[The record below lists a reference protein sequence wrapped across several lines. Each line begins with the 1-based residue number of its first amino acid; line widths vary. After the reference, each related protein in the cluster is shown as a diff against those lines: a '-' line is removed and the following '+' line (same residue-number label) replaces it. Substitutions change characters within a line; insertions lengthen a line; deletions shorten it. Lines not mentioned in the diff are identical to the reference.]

1 MSHLP
6 HTKPTTGSTPSSP
19 RQDGATASCAMRPCV
34 SPSAVHKSH
43 ASVEVADAAADLDQR
58 DRRLAGAA
66 TALRGNLPSPDVVGA
81 VEAGRL
87 AAAASTG
94 SAGVDGDDVAHRTA
108 AATGQAAAAV
118 QHQGFAPAA
127 LGAADWAGFGAVVP
141 VLAASPGA
149 GASVVSTVLAD
160 ALQVAGHRVLM
171 VDTADPARSG
181 LATASR
187 SDGPVFDGP
196 HPAVRIRASWRAQAV
211 VARIETTL
219 PVITPGMVPSPR
231 FFKPAAHSVQA
242 TVIDIGHDPWR
253 VAAHPLAG
261 AGAWLRTGTPAPVP
275 LLVCRP
281 TRPSLLHA
289 EQVLARLAA
298 WDQTG
303 TTTRPAQLVVLGAK
317 KWPVG
322 VPGAAGRR
330 TAALLESALFLPHD
344 NELARSGITAEIT
357 PARLRGAMN
366 PLLQH
371 LSLQPNTRSAVPA
384 APRKAAR

>member
-1 MSHLP
+1 MSHLS
-6 HTKPTTGSTPSSP
+6 HTPSTARITSSSTRKQEATTFATGSCVPSPAERNS
-19 RQDGATASCAMRPCV
+19 RT
-34 SPSAVHKSH
+34 
-43 ASVEVADAAADLDQR
+43 SVEAAGAAADIDER

-66 TALRGNLPSPDVVGA
+66 TALRGHLPNPDVVGA

-94 SAGVDGDDVAHRTA
+94 SAAADGDDVAHRTA

-118 QHQGFAPAA
+118 QRQGFAPAA
-127 LGAADWAGFGAVVP
+127 LGPADWAGFGPVIP

-171 VDTADPARSG
+171 VDTADPTRSG

-211 VARIETTL
+211 LARIETTL
-219 PVITPGMVPSPR
+219 PVITPGMVPPPR

-317 KWPVG
+317 KWPAG

-330 TAALLESALFLPHD
+330 TAALLENALFLPHD
-344 NELARSGITAEIT
+344 NELARSGITAEVT
-357 PARLRGAMN
+357 PARLRESMS

-371 LSLQPNTRSAVPA
+371 LSLQSNTRSAVPA
-384 APRKAAR
+384 SPRKAAR